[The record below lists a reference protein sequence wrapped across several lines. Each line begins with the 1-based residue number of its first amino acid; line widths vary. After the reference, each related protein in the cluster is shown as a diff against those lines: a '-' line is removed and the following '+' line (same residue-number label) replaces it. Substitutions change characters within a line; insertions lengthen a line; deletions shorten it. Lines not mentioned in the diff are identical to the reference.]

1 MPKVAYWTDIFTL
14 ETWAQAEK
22 TGFSVSGF
30 PAPTAGKGGY
40 STGMF
45 DRVQTGDIL
54 LCYCKGP
61 ATRWVGALSVTGPV
75 FQDAEPV
82 WGLAESGEVRFPWRF
97 PIEPVI
103 TLDPARG
110 VPGSEVAASV
120 GFLSRLKHWG
130 VYLQRSLN
138 PVPDEDGDLLLSM
151 LREPRTAVPI
161 VVPQRRARRR
171 VRVDQ
176 PEPGHLEAQAQPVQ
190 LAAVDPAEA
199 QPETESRVHTE
210 IQAKLRDI
218 GLAEGFDVWV
228 ADRGI
233 EWEGALLGG
242 GCLGDLP
249 VVANERT
256 RAVMKN
262 IDVMWF
268 RRGTGH
274 PIRFFEIEHST
285 TVYSGLLRFN
295 DVMIDFPIPE
305 AFIVGDGEKTQ
316 RKFEREIA
324 RRTFEASRLIDV
336 TRFLFYE
343 QVRQTWQLYRTVG
356 SGSRSWGATTSS
368 NATQRP
374 A

>member
-1 MPKVAYWTDIFTL
+1 MAYWTDIFTL
-14 ETWAQAEK
+14 ETWAQAGK
-22 TGFSVSGF
+22 KGFSVSGF
-30 PAPTAGKGGY
+30 PEPTASKGGY
-40 STGMF
+40 SVRMF
-45 DRVQTGDIL
+45 DRVSTGDIL

-61 ATRWVGALSVTGPV
+61 AARWVGALRVTGPV
-75 FQDAEPV
+75 FQDTEPV
-82 WGLAESGEVRFPWRF
+82 WGLAESGDVRFPWRF

-110 VPGSEVAASV
+110 IPGAEVAAKVS
-120 GFLSRLKHWG
+120 FQRRLKQWG

-138 PVPDEDGDLLLSM
+138 AVPDDDGELLVSM
-151 LREPRTAVPI
+151 LREPREAVPI
-161 VVPQRRARRR
+161 VVPRRRARRR
-171 VRVDQ
+171 VRVDL
-176 PEPGHLEAQAQPVQ
+176 PEPGHLEAQAQPLQ
-190 LAAVDPAEA
+190 LAAVQPEEA
-199 QPETESRVHTE
+199 PPETESRVHTE

-228 ADRGI
+228 SDRGV
-233 EWEGALLGG
+233 EWDGAPLGS
-242 GCLGDLP
+242 GCLTDLP

-256 RAVMKN
+256 RTVMKN

-274 PIRFFEIEHST
+274 PVRFFEIEHST

-336 TRFLFYE
+336 TRFLLYE
-343 QVRQTWQLYRTVG
+343 QIRQTWQLYRTVG
-356 SGSRSWGATTSS
+356 SGSRGWSAPTPSD
-368 NATQRP
+368 ATQRP